1 MPSLPDGTPPPA
13 PNLNSDT
20 EQTRRTLYDLVV
32 LMQVSPVEDA
42 EPGEWSG
49 PTYTPDE
56 SGLKI
61 FHVFG
66 RWFATW
72 TDMDEPSLPPERQ
85 QELVRIVA
93 DPSSRFGIVLEEV

>member
-1 MPSLPDGTPPPA
+1 MPELTAHSTPI

-20 EQTRRTLYDLVV
+20 EATRRTLYDLVV
-32 LMQVSPVEDA
+32 QMQFSLVEDA
-42 EPGEWSG
+42 GPGEWSG

-56 SGLKI
+56 CGLKV
-61 FHVFG
+61 FHVFS

-72 TDMDEPSLPPERQ
+72 TDLDEPSLPPDRQ

-93 DPSSRFGIVLEEV
+93 DSSSRFGIMLEEV